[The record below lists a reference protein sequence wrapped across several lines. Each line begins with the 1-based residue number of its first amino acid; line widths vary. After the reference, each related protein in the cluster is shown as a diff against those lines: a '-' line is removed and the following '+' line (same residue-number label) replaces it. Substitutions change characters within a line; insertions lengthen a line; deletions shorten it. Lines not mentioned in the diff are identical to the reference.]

1 MNILLVD
8 DDYDFANTI
17 KALIL
22 RWHHNVELAGT
33 GIDALAALERKHFDL
48 ILIDIFLP
56 DVKGYDMIAKIKAIR
71 PDVRIITM
79 TGYNTRELEQKVRQ
93 QGVLYYMIKPFQ
105 TGALRAIL
113 EHITKT
119 SIKPK
124 KTGTE

>member
-33 GIDALAALERKHFDL
+33 GIDALAALEKKHFDL

-56 DVKGYDMIAKIKAIR
+56 DVKGYDMISKIKVIQ
-71 PDVRIITM
+71 PDIRIITM
-79 TGYNTRELEQKVRQ
+79 TGYNTRELEQSVRQ

-105 TGALRAIL
+105 TGDLRAIL

-119 SIKPK
+119 SVDSK